1 MDVAYDISENAGASH
16 APTVGDMKR
25 LHKLARHI
33 VSTADKGIEL
43 TPIKDPCTVLFA
55 DGSWANAED
64 NKTKGGHAVFL
75 ASKKDVEQGN
85 LAIVCLLAWICA
97 SLKRVCTS
105 TFDAEALS
113 LLRGSDELLAVA
125 YLMSEMYYGRMP
137 SIAEKV
143 LMYGFGTQEI
153 PRPMLEMYAFN
164 DGQGVIDSLNTT
176 KWAIKSKRRR
186 VDISAMR
193 ETAEMV
199 KYGHCPTWLNVVDGL
214 TKRDWKLRKMLE
226 LAMAGRVQ
234 FF

>member
-1 MDVAYDISENAGASH
+1 MWGPPTRQAI
-16 APTVGDMKR
+16 APPRSPGLEPKWLR
-25 LHKLARHI
+25 
-33 VSTADKGIEL
+33 S
-43 TPIKDPCTVLFA
+43 
-55 DGSWANAED
+55 
-64 NKTKGGHAVFL
+64 
-75 ASKKDVEQGN
+75 
-85 LAIVCLLAWICA
+85 
-97 SLKRVCTS
+97 VCTS